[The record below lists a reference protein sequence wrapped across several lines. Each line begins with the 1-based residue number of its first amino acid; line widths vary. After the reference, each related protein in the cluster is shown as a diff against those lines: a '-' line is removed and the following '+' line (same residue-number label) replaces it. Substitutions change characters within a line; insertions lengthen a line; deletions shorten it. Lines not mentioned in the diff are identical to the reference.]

1 MDVDAVRDQLA
12 PLVAGR
18 RVVLT
23 GGPLAF
29 LSRECEHLRDLGA
42 ERPFLLATGRGTGPV
57 ADPDQAEQLV
67 LEPRPASDVIAE
79 IRATLGQIAD
89 LPAHALAALDRY
101 DPDRRAL
108 VFAPSFNEL
117 TTVAGR
123 RVYGPRRLAW
133 RRLEDKILVDEL
145 WDALGVERAPSAVVP
160 ASTGAL
166 RAAARR
172 LDRGAGTA
180 WAGDAREGFNGGAT
194 YLRWVRTPT
203 DEEEAGAFLAAH
215 CDRARVMPFLE
226 GIPCSIHG
234 IVFPDGVAALRPVEM
249 VTLRAPGSS
258 RLRYCGA
265 ATFWDPPGADREA
278 MRALARRVGA
288 GLRSRVGYRG
298 AFTIDGVLAEEGFL
312 PTELNSRFGA
322 GLHTLARSLPGL
334 PLHLLD
340 MALIEGERP
349 DVPRDDLEALL
360 LEAADA
366 TRSGGAWAFTGRAGD
381 GEKHRLLLEGGAWR
395 QAGDAEQ
402 AAATLTHGPSNLGGL
417 IRLDLDPA
425 RVAPGPPVAPLAAA
439 AFAFADS
446 ELGTGLGPL
455 EPARA
460 AR

>member
-1 MDVDAVRDQLA
+1 MDVDAVRGRLA

-18 RVVLT
+18 KVVLA
-23 GGPLAF
+23 GSPLAG
-29 LSRECEHLRDLGA
+29 LTRTCKRLRERGA

-57 ADPDQAEQLV
+57 PEPDQAEQLV
-67 LEPRPASDVIAE
+67 LDLPRTSSVIDE
-79 IRATLGQIAD
+79 IRAALGLIAD
-89 LPAHALAALDRY
+89 LPAHALEALARY
-101 DPDRRAL
+101 DTDRRAL
-108 VFAPSFNEL
+108 VIAPTFNEL

-123 RVYGPRRLAW
+123 RVFGPRLPAW
-133 RRLEDKILVDEL
+133 RRLEDKVLVDEL
-145 WDALGVERAPSAVVP
+145 WDTLGVERAPSAVV
-160 ASTGAL
+160 AAETRAL
-166 RAAARR
+166 RAAARG

-288 GLRSRVGYRG
+288 GMRSRVGYRG

-381 GEKHRLLLEGGAWR
+381 GEKHRLLLE
-395 QAGDAEQ
+395 
-402 AAATLTHGPSNLGGL
+402 
-417 IRLDLDPA
+417 
-425 RVAPGPPVAPLAAA
+425 
-439 AFAFADS
+439 
-446 ELGTGLGPL
+446 
-455 EPARA
+455 
-460 AR
+460 